1 MELCI
6 RENIRLQ
13 TGVRVIFERG
23 ELTRFLKKKKGRE
36 KFRYD
41 FLVYLSKSVVSNG
54 ESGEKVTS

>member
-23 ELTRFLKKKKGRE
+23 ELTRFKKKKKGRE

>member
-1 MELCI
+1 M
-6 RENIRLQ
+6 
-13 TGVRVIFERG
+13 RVIFERG

-54 ESGEKVTS
+54 ESGERVTS

>member
-54 ESGEKVTS
+54 ESGERVTS